1 MKPLGQSAPIDGRT
15 RRRTEAMR
23 KVQEAAL
30 RLFRRHGYEAVTVE
44 QIAAAAGVG
53 PATIYRNFG
62 SKERVILWDEYD
74 PLLLDCIAER
84 LPVLPPLRAVR
95 DGLIDALSAV
105 YREDSVRILRRA
117 RLIRT
122 TPALLAAAAADL
134 QALRKA
140 LAELLAPT
148 VKDPFRCSILAA
160 AVVVALE
167 AAINRWVEEKGR
179 RPLAAAMREAFKVL
193 AALDEDA

>member
-1 MKPLGQSAPIDGRT
+1 
-15 RRRTEAMR
+15 MR

-74 PLLLDCIAER
+74 PLLLDCIAKQ
-84 LPVLPPLRAVR
+84 LPLKPPLRAVR
-95 DGLIDALSAV
+95 DGLIDSLSVV
-105 YREDSVRILRRA
+105 YREDAVSILRRA

-122 TPALLAAAAADL
+122 TPALLAAAAVDM
-134 QALRKA
+134 QALRQA
-140 LAELLAPT
+140 LIDLLST
-148 VKDPFRCSILAA
+148 QVKDPFRCAILAA
-160 AVVVALE
+160 AVVVTLE

-179 RPLAAAMREAFKVL
+179 RPLAAMMREAFKVL
-193 AALDEDA
+193 AALDA

>member
-1 MKPLGQSAPIDGRT
+1 
-15 RRRTEAMR
+15 MR

-53 PATIYRNFG
+53 PATLYRNFG

-74 PLLLDCIAER
+74 PLLLERIAR
-84 LPVLPPLRAVR
+84 HLPLQPPLLAVR

-105 YREDSVRILRRA
+105 YRKDSARILRRA

-122 TPALLAAAAADL
+122 TPALLAAAAFDM
-134 QALRKA
+134 QALRRA
-140 LAELLAPT
+140 LGELLAT
-148 VKDPFRCSILAA
+148 KVKDPFRCSILAA
-160 AVVVALE
+160 AVVVTLE
-167 AAINRWVEEKGR
+167 AAINRWVDEKGR
-179 RPLAAAMREAFKVL
+179 RPLAATMRAAFKVL
-193 AALDEDA
+193 AALEA